1 MTFDDFPLRDDLRAA
16 LRERGFVQPTPI
28 QEKAIPVALE
38 GRDVIGVAQTGTGK
52 TLAFLVPILEKLRP
66 NGNVQ
71 AIVVCPTR
79 ELAQQVAGVA
89 ADLGGALGVRTVVLY
104 GGTALG
110 DQRRQLEEGPDLVV
124 GTPGRLIDFLQSAWL
139 RPRFT
144 RWLVLD
150 EADRMLDM
158 GFIDDMVTI
167 CSRVPLSRQ
176 TMLFSAT
183 MPPPIQELAGRFL
196 YEPVTVR
203 VAPERAAAEGIEHRL
218 FVVASRDKE
227 RALRKL
233 LREHR
238 GKKIL
243 VFTATREA
251 TSEIASLLR
260 RDGHEVVSLSSLLS
274 QANRERA
281 MAAFRAGEYRMMVAT
296 DVAGRGIDVTDI
308 DLVVN
313 YDLPQSPD
321 DYIHRV
327 GRTGRAERSGLALSL
342 ATPADGRKVAEIERR
357 LGEPIPRGEIPGI
370 EPARLGSPAGGRRDG
385 RSRHGGGRR
394 GGGRGGRKESGGGR
408 SRGRRRK

>member
-1 MTFDDFPLRDDLRAA
+1 MNFDDFPLRDELRAA

-52 TLAFLVPILEKLRP
+52 TLAFLVPILERLRP
-66 NGNVQ
+66 SGNVQ

-167 CSRVPLSRQ
+167 CARVPLSRQ

-218 FVVASRDKE
+218 FVVSARDKE

-238 GKKIL
+238 ERKVL

-308 DLVVN
+308 DVVVN

-327 GRTGRAERSGLALSL
+327 GRTGRAERRGLALSL
-342 ATPADGRKVAEIERR
+342 ATPADGRRVAEIERR

-370 EPARLGSPAGGRRDG
+370 EPARLAAGGGSRRGAGDRPGRRRGSGRGRRPGG
-385 RSRHGGGRR
+385 RSG
-394 GGGRGGRKESGGGR
+394 
-408 SRGRRRK
+408 SRGRRGK